1 MRNRQRQIST
11 LATHLIMGVAL
22 AVLTGC
28 GGPLSAEKPLR
39 REKISDGV
47 SRKIIVEDRFAWTQ
61 SFTRISAE
69 TPDGQQRFRVQIRS
83 KQDSILWAAISDDM
97 IGLRV
102 GKAIVINDSAA
113 FSSTLLGVE
122 WTGSANDLA
131 GVTGIEVPFQYL
143 NRLLR
148 GQLIGTN
155 EAMRYRYDGNGDH
168 WVTQYA
174 ISRGRAVTVALD
186 RDLHM
191 SYVLIEDPLESV
203 FIQYKSVDEE
213 TGYPTEITIT
223 VKSQPDYKVTI
234 EVTEIRTGGPFNTPF
249 SL

>member
-61 SFTRISAE
+61 SFTRISAG